1 MDEPTSTATLISIE
15 GIRATGRHGADPGE
29 RLMDQ
34 EFVVD
39 VAVWVE
45 VEEDSLV
52 STLDYR
58 TIAERVRETVSTT
71 SFQLLEA
78 LAEAVASAVVGLE
91 PALRATAVVHK
102 PGAASSLGVAD
113 VSAEVTLD
121 TGE

>member
-1 MDEPTSTATLISIE
+1 MDEPTPTATLISID

-29 RLMDQ
+29 RLMAQ
-34 EFVVD
+34 EFLVD

-45 VEEDSLV
+45 VDEDALG
-52 STLDYR
+52 STVDYR

-78 LAEAVASAVVGLE
+78 LAEAVASAVVELE

-102 PGAASSLGVAD
+102 PAAASSLGVAD

-121 TGE
+121 AGE

>member
-1 MDEPTSTATLISIE
+1 MDEPIPTATLISID
-15 GIRATGRHGADPGE
+15 GIRATGRHGADPDE
-29 RLMDQ
+29 RLMAQ

-39 VAVWVE
+39 MAVWVE
-45 VEEDSLV
+45 VDQDALG
-52 STLDYR
+52 STVDYR

-78 LAEAVASAVVGLE
+78 LAEAVASAVVELE

-121 TGE
+121 AGE